1 MPHGLH
7 VPVKGIH
14 FCLLK
19 QDAGHLA
26 EEKYGLKGVIIRK
39 MKVLSNHLVG
49 GHGAQSHVG

>member
-1 MPHGLH
+1 MPHGLR
-7 VPVKGIH
+7 VPVKGID

-19 QDAGHLA
+19 QYAGHLA

-49 GHGAQSHVG
+49 GHGAQSHV